1 MAAYSNIYNKHK
13 SQKEKKTETIHTMNR
28 VACSSLIMSL
38 KINHRRLFK
47 IVRNIN
53 HHSSK
58 VRPEQDLN
66 GKTTTAYNLMRCN
79 IVNINKNTALCVR

>member
-1 MAAYSNIYNKHK
+1 MAAYSKIYNKHK
-13 SQKEKKTETIHTMNR
+13 SQKEKKTETIHTMNK

-66 GKTTTAYNLMRCN
+66 GKTATACNLMRSN
-79 IVNINKNTALCVR
+79 IVHVSKNTVLCVK